1 MNITMLVG
9 NLTKDP
15 EMIQGTEK
23 SLCKFSIAVRENYT
37 KEDGTRPSQ
46 FFNVAVW
53 GKVGESCGKYLKKG
67 SKVAVVGKIQN
78 RMWEDKDGIKRYAIE
93 IVATE
98 IEFLS
103 TQKQDVEVVAKPLTE
118 EQVQK
123 FIDDDGLPF

>member
-1 MNITMLVG
+1 MNVCYLCG
-9 NLTKDP
+9 NLTKGP

-23 SLCKFSIAVRENYT
+23 PLCKFSIAVRENYT

-46 FFNVAVW
+46 FFNIAVW

-78 RMWEDKDGIKRYAIE
+78 RSWEDKDGIKRYAIE
-93 IVATE
+93 IVASE

-103 TQKQDVEVVAKPLTE
+103 TQKKDDEVKATPLTDE
-118 EQVQK
+118 EVNK
-123 FIDDDGLPF
+123 MLDDDGFPF

>member
-15 EMIQGTEK
+15 EMIQGTDK
-23 SLCKFSIAVRENYT
+23 PLCKLNIAVRENYT
-37 KEDGTRPSQ
+37 KEDGSRPSQ

-53 GKVGESCGKYLKKG
+53 GKVGESCGKFLKKG

-78 RMWEDKDGIKRYAIE
+78 RSWEDKDGNKKYAIE
-93 IVATE
+93 IIASE

-103 TQKQDVEVVAKPLTE
+103 TPKKEEAEAKSLTE
-118 EQVQK
+118 EQAYK
-123 FIDDDGLPF
+123 PIDDDGLPF